1 MKENLLKQLRFCTNL
16 PSLPSVALK
25 IIDLAGKADTSL
37 TQINHYISHDPALA
51 AKIIKTANSPLYKS
65 RYPINN
71 ISQATNILGTYGVI
85 TIALSFLLADSLIKQ
100 SREKLGMTGN
110 NSFWRRSITSALAS
124 RTLGK
129 RLGMD
134 KILDDLFLA
143 GLLQDIG
150 ILAFHALMPEDYP
163 PVFSLTEDHNALL
176 EAERQTFDIGHDE
189 LGAALLEYWKFP
201 SYAPAACRS
210 SHTAPDIPNAGINEC
225 VAVSGYITDYFLSP
239 DKKEKIDE
247 TTRIAEAYLGLDG
260 HALIEVLEAMQN
272 DLHHVEELF
281 EITILNP
288 AHLDNIITE
297 ARELLTVRAMIK
309 VRELEDKIQ
318 HDGLTGA
325 HNRAY
330 FDGAFR
336 SEFQLSIQQGTS
348 LALAMIDIDNYK
360 TFNDTYGHIAGDGV
374 LVTVA
379 KAITDQIRQTDIFCR
394 YGGDEFA
401 LILPGT
407 TLSAARHI
415 LARVME
421 SIATIAY
428 KPNEASTIRITASI
442 GLAINMDKEKSF
454 DLQSEMLE
462 AADRAL
468 YAAKYAGRNRVV
480 EWNPALT
487 SPLKT

>member
-16 PSLPSVALK
+16 PTLPSVAIK

-37 TQINHYISHDPALA
+37 TQINHYISLDPALA

-65 RYPINN
+65 RYPISNV
-71 ISQATNILGTYGVI
+71 SQATNILGTYGVI
-85 TIALSFLLADSLIKQ
+85 TIALSFSLADSLIKQ
-100 SREKLGMTGN
+100 SKEKLSMGGN
-110 NSFWRRSITSALAS
+110 NHFWRRSITSALAS

-134 KILDDLFLA
+134 RMLDDLFLA

-150 ILAFHALMPEDYP
+150 ILAFHALLPEDYP
-163 PVFSLTEDHNALL
+163 SVFSHAADHNALL
-176 EAERQTFDIGHDE
+176 QTERETFGIGHDE
-189 LGAALLEYWKFP
+189 LGASLLEYWKFP
-201 SYAPAACRS
+201 EYAPAACRS
-210 SHTAPDIPNAGINEC
+210 SHVVPDVTNIGINEC
-225 VAVSGYITDYFLSP
+225 VAASGYITDYFLSQ

-247 TTRIAEAYLGLDG
+247 TIRVTEAYLGLDE

-272 DLHHVEELF
+272 DLHHIEELF

-288 AHLDNIITE
+288 LHLNNIITE
-297 ARELLTVRAMIK
+297 ARELLTMRSMIK

-330 FDGAFR
+330 FDSAFQN
-336 SEFQLSIQQGTS
+336 EFQFSIQRGIPLS
-348 LALAMIDIDNYK
+348 LAMIDIDNYK
-360 TFNDTYGHIAGDGV
+360 TFNDTYGHIAGDGI
-374 LVTVA
+374 LVAVA

-401 LILPGT
+401 LILPNT

-415 LARVME
+415 LTRIME

-428 KPNEASTIRITASI
+428 KPNDTNVISITASI
-442 GLAINMDKEKSF
+442 GVVTNMDKEKSF
-454 DLQSEMLE
+454 DHQSEMLE

-468 YAAKYAGRNRVV
+468 YAAKYAGRNRVI
-480 EWNPALT
+480 EWNPALI

>member
-25 IIDLAGKADTSL
+25 IIDLAGEADTSL
-37 TQINHYISHDPALA
+37 TQINHYISLDPALA

-65 RYPINN
+65 RYPISN

-85 TIALSFLLADSLIKQ
+85 TIALSFSLADSLIKQ
-100 SREKLGMTGN
+100 SREKLGTAGN
-110 NSFWRRSITSALAS
+110 NNFWRRSITSALAS

-129 RLGMD
+129 RLEMD
-134 KILDDLFLA
+134 RMLDDLFLA

-150 ILAFHALMPEDYP
+150 ILAFYALVPEDYP
-163 PVFSLTEDHNALL
+163 SVFSCTENHNILL
-176 EAERQTFDIGHDE
+176 KTEYETFGIGHDE
-189 LGAALLEYWKFP
+189 LGASLLEYWKFP
-201 SYAPAACRS
+201 EYAPAACRS
-210 SHTAPDIPNAGINEC
+210 SHTAPAIPNAGINEC
-225 VAVSGYITDYFLSP
+225 VAASGYLTDYFLSQ

-247 TTRIAEAYLGLDG
+247 AIRVTETYLGLDE
-260 HALIEVLEAMQN
+260 HALLEVLETMQN

-281 EITILNP
+281 EITILSP
-288 AHLDNIITE
+288 LHLDNIITE
-297 ARELLTVRAMIK
+297 ARELLTMRSMLK

-330 FDGAFR
+330 FDSAFR
-336 SEFQLSIQQGTS
+336 NEFQLSMQQEIPLS
-348 LALAMIDIDNYK
+348 LAMIDIDNYK
-360 TFNDTYGHIAGDGV
+360 TFNDTYGHIAGDGI
-374 LVTVA
+374 LVAVA
-379 KAITDQIRQTDIFCR
+379 KAIADQIRQTDILCR

-401 LILPGT
+401 LILSGT

-415 LARVME
+415 LGRIME
-421 SIATIAY
+421 SVATIAY
-428 KPNEASTIRITASI
+428 KPNETNIINITVSI
-442 GLAINMDKEKSF
+442 GLVTNMDREKSF

-468 YAAKYAGRNRVV
+468 YAAKYAGRNRII